1 MGPRRI
7 NFRPMTRLPK
17 IPRLRAKP
25 AICRRA
31 FERIFAF
38 FGPRH
43 WWPGETREE
52 IIIGA
57 VLTQNTNW
65 RNVEKAIENLK
76 RADALDFHQMA
87 ALAPAAL
94 AELIRPAGYYN
105 IKAGRLQSVCR
116 YFIERC
122 KGNLDRLRNVDDT
135 TLRAELLATH
145 GVGRETADSILLY
158 ALERPVFVIDAYTLR
173 IGVRHGWFA
182 PETKYEAARSFF
194 ERSLRG
200 DVTLYNEYHALLV
213 AVGNRYCKPKPSC
226 AGCPLN
232 TRDWSRPDRTL

>member
-1 MGPRRI
+1 MNKSI
-7 NFRPMTRLPK
+7 FSAKLH
-17 IPRLRAKP
+17 AKP
-25 AICRRA
+25 AVGRRA
-31 FERIFAF
+31 FERMFAF

-65 RNVEKAIENLK
+65 KNVEKAIENLK
-76 RADALDFHQMA
+76 RADALDFHRMA
-87 ALAPAAL
+87 ALKPAAL

-105 IKAGRLQSVCR
+105 IKAGRLQSVCH
-116 YFIERC
+116 YFIQRC
-122 KGNLDRLRNVDDT
+122 GGDLDRLEEVDDA
-135 TLRAELLATH
+135 TLRSELLATH

-173 IGVRHGWFA
+173 IGARHGWF
-182 PETKYEAARSFF
+182 PEGTKYEEARSFF
-194 ERSLRG
+194 ERSVRR
-200 DVTLYNEYHALLV
+200 DVALYNEYHALLV
-213 AVGNRYCKPKPSC
+213 AVGNRYCKPKPAC

-232 TRDWSRPDRTL
+232 EDAETRRRE